1 MSDERQDSPSELA
14 ETIFDLEAERQEA
27 VSLREALSPDAA
39 PGAGE
44 GDLTLRQAVA
54 TGSVSTFVI
63 LALIGFVTN
72 IERSSLGTLAPDIR
86 DSLGISDGTMV
97 FISSASGAFLILG
110 ALPMG
115 WLADRYRRGRIIA
128 IANFFFGLMV
138 AVTGLVVNA
147 VMLFFA
153 RLGGGIAESNSFTV
167 HSSLTADQFPISA
180 RGRIGSTLS
189 LIGSATGTLSPLI
202 VGGMAVLIGG
212 PSAWRWVF
220 FILAIPIVVVALASF
235 RIPEPVRGQFEKK
248 DVLGEIIQD
257 EDPLPISVE
266 VAFNRLL
273 QIRTLRSVVTAF
285 AALGFGLFTVPILG
299 SIFMEDEYGLDA
311 FGRGAVTTVAGV
323 AVMISMPFVGRY
335 YDRLYRS
342 DPVFAMRLV
351 GWLILP
357 SALLIPVQ
365 FFMPGPVLFAILGI
379 PPAVMTYAAFS
390 MVGPLL
396 MAVVPYRLRGMGQAL
411 GALYIFFVGATGGAL
426 LSGMLSDMYGTRTA
440 IIVVYV
446 PSTII
451 GGLLMLRG
459 TFSIREDLAMV
470 AAELHE
476 EQEDH
481 ARRSANPDEIPALQ
495 MSQVDFSYGQVQ
507 ILFDVSFEVK
517 KGEVLAL
524 LGTNG
529 AGKSTALRI
538 AAGLGTPSRGVVR
551 HHGRTITYVTP
562 ETRTRLGIHML
573 PGGSGVFND
582 LSVRENLEIA
592 AFNLR
597 KDPDAM
603 EAAIERA
610 LGLFGDLAQ
619 RPNEAASSLS
629 GGQRQ
634 LLALAQ
640 VLITEPDVLIIDE
653 LSLGLAPVMVEQLV
667 GIIEELKAQGQTIII
682 VEQSL
687 NVAMVVADRAVF
699 LEKGHVRFDGDMAE
713 LVERDDLARAVF
725 LGEEGG

>member
-1 MSDERQDSPSELA
+1 MSEEVSERPSELA
-14 ETIFDLEAERQEA
+14 ETIFGLESERERAAEPR
-27 VSLREALSPDAA
+27 LALSPDAA

-44 GDLTLRQAVA
+44 GDLTLRQAVV
-54 TGSVSTFVI
+54 TGSVSTFFI
-63 LALIGFVTN
+63 LAAIGFFSN
-72 IERSSLGTLAPDIR
+72 LERASLGTLAPDIR

-97 FISSASGAFLILG
+97 FVSSASGAFLILG

-115 WLADRYRRGRIIA
+115 WLADRYRRGRIMA
-128 IANFFFGLMV
+128 IANLFFGIMV
-138 AVTGLVVNA
+138 AVTGMVVNA

-153 RLGGGIAESNSFTV
+153 RLGGGVAESNTFTV
-167 HSSLTADQFPISA
+167 QSSLVADQYPISA

-189 LIGSATGTLSPLI
+189 LIGSITGTLSPLI
-202 VGGMAVLIGG
+202 VGGLAVIIGG

-220 FILAIPIVVVALASF
+220 LILAIPIVLVAFATF

-248 DVLGEIIQD
+248 DVLGGIIED
-257 EDPLPISVE
+257 EDPLPASVE
-266 VAFNRLL
+266 VAFARLL
-273 QIRTLRSVVTAF
+273 QIRTLRAVVTAF
-285 AALGFGLFTVPILG
+285 AALGFGLFTVPVLG
-299 SIFMEDEYGLDA
+299 SLFMEDEYGLDA
-311 FGRGAVTTVAGV
+311 FGRGAVGTVSGV

-335 YDRLYRS
+335 YDRLYRR

-357 SALLIPVQ
+357 SAVLIPVQ
-365 FFMPGPVLFAILGI
+365 YFMPGPVTFAIMGVA
-379 PPAVMTYAAFS
+379 PAVMTYAAFS

-411 GALYIFFVGATGGAL
+411 GSVYIFLFGATGGAL
-426 LSGMLSDMYGTRTA
+426 LSGMLSDLYGNRTA
-440 IIVVYV
+440 IIVIYV

-459 TFSIREDLAMV
+459 SFSIREDLALV

-476 EQEDH
+476 EQEEHD
-481 ARRSANPDEIPALQ
+481 RRSTSAEDLPALQ
-495 MSQVDFSYGQVQ
+495 VSRVDFSYGQVQ
-507 ILFDVSFEVK
+507 ILFGVSFEVR

-529 AGKSTALRI
+529 AGKSTALRV

-551 HHGRTITYVTP
+551 HHGRTITFVTP
-562 ETRTRLGIHML
+562 ERRKRLGIHLL
-573 PGGSGVFND
+573 PGGSGVFDD

-592 AFNLR
+592 AIGLR
-597 KDPDAM
+597 KDKVAM

-610 LGLFGDLAQ
+610 LHLFPDLAE
-619 RPNEAASSLS
+619 RPGEKASSLS

-640 VLITEPDVLIIDE
+640 VLTTEPDVLIIDE

-667 GIIEELKAQGQTIII
+667 GIIEQLKAQGQTIII
-682 VEQSL
+682 VEQSV
-687 NVAMVVADRAVF
+687 NVAMAVADRAVF
-699 LEKGHVRFDGDMAE
+699 LEKGHVRFDGAMAD
-713 LVERDDLARAVF
+713 LIERDDLVRAVF
-725 LGEEGG
+725 LGTEGG

>member
-1 MSDERQDSPSELA
+1 MSDEAEDRPSELA
-14 ETIFDLEAERQEA
+14 ETILDLESQRQE
-27 VSLREALSPDAA
+27 VVEEREALSPDEA

-44 GDLTLRQAVA
+44 GDLTLKQAVV
-54 TGSVSTFVI
+54 TGSASTFFI
-63 LALIGFVTN
+63 LAAIGLFTN
-72 IERSSLGTLAPDIR
+72 VERASLSTLSPDIR

-97 FISSASGAFLILG
+97 FISSAAGAFLILG

-115 WLADRYRRGRIIA
+115 WLADRFRRGRIIA
-128 IANFFFGLMV
+128 IANLFFGVMV
-138 AVTGLVVNA
+138 AVTGMAVNA
-147 VMLFFA
+147 VMLFFT
-153 RLGGGIAESNSFTV
+153 RLGVGVTESNSFTV
-167 HSSLTADQFPISA
+167 QTSLVADQYPISA

-189 LIGSATGTLSPLI
+189 LIGSMTGALSPLI
-202 VGGMAVLIGG
+202 AGGLAVAIGG

-220 FILAIPIVVVALASF
+220 LILAIPIVLVSMATF
-235 RIPEPVRGQFEKK
+235 RIPEPPRGQFEKK
-248 DVLGEIIQD
+248 DVLGEIIED

-266 VAFNRLL
+266 VAFARLL
-273 QIRTLRSVVTAF
+273 QIRTLRCVVTAF
-285 AALGFGLFTVPILG
+285 AALGFGLFTVPVLG
-299 SIFMEDEYGLDA
+299 NIFMEDEYGLDA
-311 FGRGAVTTVAGV
+311 FGRGAVGTVSGV

-335 YDRLYRS
+335 YDRLYRRN
-342 DPVFAMRLV
+342 PEFAFSLV

-365 FFMPGPVLFAILGI
+365 FFMPGPVGFAILGI
-379 PPAVMTYAAFS
+379 LPSVMTIAGFS

-411 GALYIFFVGATGGAL
+411 GALYIFFIGATGGAL
-426 LSGMLSDMYGTRTA
+426 LSGFLSDAYGTRTA
-440 IIVVYV
+440 IIVIYV
-446 PSTII
+446 PSTIV

-459 TFSIREDLAMV
+459 RASIREDLALV
-470 AAELHE
+470 AADLRE
-476 EQEDH
+476 EQDDH
-481 ARRSANPDEIPALQ
+481 ARRSANPDQIPALQ
-495 MSQVDFSYGQVQ
+495 LSKVDFSYGQVQ
-507 ILFDVSFEVK
+507 VLFGVSFEVE

-529 AGKSTALRI
+529 AGKSTALRVV
-538 AAGLGTPSRGVVR
+538 AGLGTPSRGVVR

-562 ETRTRLGIHML
+562 ELRTRLGIHML

-597 KDPDAM
+597 KDKAAM

-610 LGLFGDLAQ
+610 LSLFPDLAE
-619 RPNEAASSLS
+619 RPNDAASSLS

-640 VLITEPDVLIIDE
+640 VLTTEPDVLIIDE
-653 LSLGLAPVMVEQLV
+653 LSLGLAPVMVEKLV
-667 GIIEELKAQGQTIII
+667 GIIEELKSQGLTIII

-687 NVAMVVADRAVF
+687 NVAMAIADRAVF

-725 LGEEGG
+725 LGTEGG